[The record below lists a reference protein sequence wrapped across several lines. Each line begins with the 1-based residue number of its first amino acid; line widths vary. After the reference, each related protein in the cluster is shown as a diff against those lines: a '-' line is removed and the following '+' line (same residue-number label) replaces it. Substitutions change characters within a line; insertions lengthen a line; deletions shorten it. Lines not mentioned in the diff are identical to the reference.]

1 MTGTSTS
8 TKATE
13 LRGVL
18 AHLNAKPM
26 KYLHMATA
34 ERERFFSVIT
44 EAALDAKLWLGF
56 AFHHRG
62 LKVRYKEKEVNGER
76 GWQMDGV

>member
-44 EAALDAKLWLGF
+44 EAALDAKL
-56 AFHHRG
+56 
-62 LKVRYKEKEVNGER
+62 
-76 GWQMDGV
+76 